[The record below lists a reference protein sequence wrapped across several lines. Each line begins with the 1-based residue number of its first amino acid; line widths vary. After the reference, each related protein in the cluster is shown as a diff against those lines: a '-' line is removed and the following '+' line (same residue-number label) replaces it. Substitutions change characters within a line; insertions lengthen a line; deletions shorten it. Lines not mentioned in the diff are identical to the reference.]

1 MNINNELKGVLKT
14 LSIDLDDRT
23 IANINMYLDIL
34 FSWHAKNNILSTRDP
49 SYFLKRDFFDS
60 LSMLPYLPS
69 GPILDVGTGAGI
81 PGILL
86 AFIRNTENMVLLDR
100 RDNAI
105 RFLEHAKLKLCLQ
118 NVDIIKSDVNK
129 LKMSVKPSAILMKN
143 FSNKIISKMDL
154 ESKLCYIIS
163 IIRNK
168 LGFDSKIFLLSG
180 SNMLDVNTDKESYEV
195 KTNSKLKVIK
205 IETPYFQTNRYLLE
219 ISDG

>member
-1 MNINNELKGVLKT
+1 MNINNELKDVLKT
-14 LSIDLDDRT
+14 LSIDVDDRI

-34 FSWHAKNNILSTRDP
+34 FSWHEKNNILSTRDP

-69 GPILDVGTGAGI
+69 GPILDIGTGAGI

-86 AFIRNTENMVLLDR
+86 AFIRNTENMILLDR

-219 ISDG
+219 ISDV

>member
-69 GPILDVGTGAGI
+69 GPILDIGTGAGI

-86 AFIRNTENMVLLDR
+86 AFIRNTENIVLLDR

-219 ISDG
+219 ISDA

>member
-1 MNINNELKGVLKT
+1 MNNNNELKDVLKT
-14 LSIDLDDRT
+14 LSIDLDDRI

-34 FSWHAKNNILSTRDP
+34 FSWHEKNNILSTRDP

-69 GPILDVGTGAGI
+69 GPILDIGTGAGI

-86 AFIRNTENMVLLDR
+86 AFIRNTENMILLDR

-163 IIRNK
+163 IIRHK

-180 SNMLDVNTDKESYEV
+180 SNMLDVNTNKESYEV
-195 KTNSKLKVIK
+195 KTKSKLKIIK

-219 ISDG
+219 ISDA

>member
-69 GPILDVGTGAGI
+69 GPILDIGTGAGI

-86 AFIRNTENMVLLDR
+86 AFIRNTENIVLLDR

>member
-1 MNINNELKGVLKT
+1 MNINNELKDVLKT
-14 LSIDLDDRT
+14 LSIDLDDRI

-34 FSWHAKNNILSTRDP
+34 FSWHEKNNILSTRDP

-69 GPILDVGTGAGI
+69 GPILDIGTGAGI

-86 AFIRNTENMVLLDR
+86 AFIRNTENIVLLDR

-129 LKMSVKPSAILMKN
+129 LKMNVKPSAILMKN

-163 IIRNK
+163 IIRHK
-168 LGFDSKIFLLSG
+168 LSFDSKIFLLSG
-180 SNMLDVNTDKESYEV
+180 SNMLDVNTNKESYEV

-219 ISDG
+219 ISDV

>member
-69 GPILDVGTGAGI
+69 GPILDIGTGAGI

-86 AFIRNTENMVLLDR
+86 AFIRNTENIVLLDR

-129 LKMSVKPSAILMKN
+129 LKMNVKPSAILMKN

-219 ISDG
+219 ITDA

>member
-69 GPILDVGTGAGI
+69 GPILDIGTGAGI

-86 AFIRNTENMVLLDR
+86 AFIRNTENIVLLDR

-129 LKMSVKPSAILMKN
+129 LKMNVKPSAILMKN

>member
-1 MNINNELKGVLKT
+1 MNINNELKDVLKT
-14 LSIDLDDRT
+14 LSIDLDDRI

-34 FSWHAKNNILSTRDP
+34 FSWHEKNNILSTRDP

-60 LSMLPYLPS
+60 LSMLPHLPS
-69 GPILDVGTGAGI
+69 GPILDIGTGAGI

-86 AFIRNTENMVLLDR
+86 AFIRNTENMILLDR

-129 LKMSVKPSAILMKN
+129 LKMNVKPSAILMKN

>member
-69 GPILDVGTGAGI
+69 GPILDIGTGAGI

-86 AFIRNTENMVLLDR
+86 AFIRNTENIVLLDR

-129 LKMSVKPSAILMKN
+129 LKMNVKPSAILMKN

-180 SNMLDVNTDKESYEV
+180 SNMLDVNTDKEFYEV

>member
-69 GPILDVGTGAGI
+69 GPILDIGTGAGI

-86 AFIRNTENMVLLDR
+86 AFIRNTENIVLLDR

-129 LKMSVKPSAILMKN
+129 LKMNVKPSAILMKN

-163 IIRNK
+163 IVRDK
-168 LGFDSKIFLLSG
+168 LESDSKIFLLSG
-180 SNMLDVNTDKESYEV
+180 SNMLDINTNKESYES
-195 KTNSKLKVIK
+195 KTNSKLKVSK
-205 IETPYFQTNRYLLE
+205 IETPYFQTNRYILE
-219 ISDG
+219 ISNA

>member
-1 MNINNELKGVLKT
+1 MNINNELKDVLKT
-14 LSIDLDDRT
+14 LSIDLDDRI

-34 FSWHAKNNILSTRDP
+34 FSWHEKNNILSTRDP

-69 GPILDVGTGAGI
+69 GPILDIGTGAGI

-86 AFIRNTENMVLLDR
+86 AFIRNTENMILLDR

>member
-69 GPILDVGTGAGI
+69 GPILDIGTGAGI

-86 AFIRNTENMVLLDR
+86 AFIRNTENIVLLDR

-129 LKMSVKPSAILMKN
+129 LKMNVKPSAILMKN

-219 ISDG
+219 ISDA

>member
-69 GPILDVGTGAGI
+69 GPILDIGTGAGI

-86 AFIRNTENMVLLDR
+86 AFIRNTENIVLLDR

-129 LKMSVKPSAILMKN
+129 LKMNVKPSAILMKN

-163 IIRNK
+163 IIRHK
-168 LGFDSKIFLLSG
+168 LSFDSKIFLLSG
-180 SNMLDVNTDKESYEV
+180 SNMLDVITNKESYEV
-195 KTNSKLKVIK
+195 KTKSKLKVIK

-219 ISDG
+219 ISDA

>member
-1 MNINNELKGVLKT
+1 MNINNELKDVLKT
-14 LSIDLDDRT
+14 LSIDLDDRI

-34 FSWHAKNNILSTRDP
+34 FSWHEKNNILSTRDP

-69 GPILDVGTGAGI
+69 GPILDIGTGAGI

-86 AFIRNTENMVLLDR
+86 AFIRNTENMILLDR

-129 LKMSVKPSAILMKN
+129 LKMNVKPSAILMKN

>member
-1 MNINNELKGVLKT
+1 MNIKNELKDVLKT
-14 LSIDLDDRT
+14 LSIDLDDRI

-34 FSWHAKNNILSTRDP
+34 FSWHEKNNILSTRDP

-69 GPILDVGTGAGI
+69 GPILDIGTGAGI

-86 AFIRNTENMVLLDR
+86 AFIRNTENIVLLDR

-163 IIRNK
+163 IIRHK

-219 ISDG
+219 ISDA

>member
-69 GPILDVGTGAGI
+69 GPILDIGTGAGI

-129 LKMSVKPSAILMKN
+129 LKMNVKPSAILMKN

-180 SNMLDVNTDKESYEV
+180 SNMLDVNTNKESYEV

-205 IETPYFQTNRYLLE
+205 IETPFFQTNRYLLE
-219 ISDG
+219 ISDV

>member
-69 GPILDVGTGAGI
+69 GPILDIGTGAGI

-86 AFIRNTENMVLLDR
+86 AFIRNTENMILLDR

-129 LKMSVKPSAILMKN
+129 LKMNVKPSAILMKN

-219 ISDG
+219 ISDA

>member
-14 LSIDLDDRT
+14 LSIDLDDGT

-34 FSWHAKNNILSTRDP
+34 FSWHAKSNILSTRDP

-69 GPILDVGTGAGI
+69 GPILDIGTGAGI

-129 LKMSVKPSAILMKN
+129 LKMNVKPSAILMKN

>member
-69 GPILDVGTGAGI
+69 GPILDIGTGAGI

-86 AFIRNTENMVLLDR
+86 AFIRNTENMILLDR

-163 IIRNK
+163 IIRHK

-180 SNMLDVNTDKESYEV
+180 SNMLDVNTNKESYEV
-195 KTNSKLKVIK
+195 KTKSKLKIIK

-219 ISDG
+219 ISDA

>member
-1 MNINNELKGVLKT
+1 MNINNELKDVLKT
-14 LSIDLDDRT
+14 LSIDLDDRI

-34 FSWHAKNNILSTRDP
+34 FSWHEKNNILSTRDP

-69 GPILDVGTGAGI
+69 GPILDIGTGAGI

-86 AFIRNTENMVLLDR
+86 AFIRNTENMILLDR

-163 IIRNK
+163 IIRHK

-180 SNMLDVNTDKESYEV
+180 SNMLDVNTNKESYEV

-219 ISDG
+219 ISDV

>member
-1 MNINNELKGVLKT
+1 MNINNELKDVLKT

-69 GPILDVGTGAGI
+69 GPILDIGTGAGI

-86 AFIRNTENMVLLDR
+86 AFIRNTENIVLLDR

-129 LKMSVKPSAILMKN
+129 LKMNVKPSAILMKN

-180 SNMLDVNTDKESYEV
+180 SNMLDVNTDKEFYEV

-219 ISDG
+219 ISDA

>member
-1 MNINNELKGVLKT
+1 MNINNELKDVLKT

-34 FSWHAKNNILSTRDP
+34 FSWHEKNNILSTRDP

-69 GPILDVGTGAGI
+69 GPILDIGTGAGI

-86 AFIRNTENMVLLDR
+86 AFIRNTENMILLDR

-163 IIRNK
+163 IIRHK

-180 SNMLDVNTDKESYEV
+180 SNMLDVNTNKESYEV
-195 KTNSKLKVIK
+195 KTKSKLKVIK

-219 ISDG
+219 ISDA

>member
-1 MNINNELKGVLKT
+1 MNINNELKDVLKT

-69 GPILDVGTGAGI
+69 GPILDIGTGAGI

-86 AFIRNTENMVLLDR
+86 AFIRNTENIVLLDR

>member
-1 MNINNELKGVLKT
+1 MNIKSELKNVLKT
-14 LSIDLDDRT
+14 LSIDLDDT
-23 IANINMYLDIL
+23 IITNINMYLDIL

-49 SYFLKRDFFDS
+49 IYFLKRDFFDS

-86 AFIRNTENMVLLDR
+86 AFIRNTENIILLDR

-105 RFLEHAKLKLCLQ
+105 RFLEHVKLRLCLK

-129 LKMSVKPSAILMKN
+129 LEMNVKPSAILMKN

-154 ESKLCYIIS
+154 ESKLCHIIS
-163 IIRNK
+163 IVRDK
-168 LGFDSKIFLLSG
+168 LRCDSKIFLLSG
-180 SNMLDVNTDKESYEV
+180 SNMLDINANKESYEI
-195 KTNSKLKVIK
+195 KTKSKLAVTK
-205 IETPYFQTNRYLLE
+205 IETPYFQTNRYILE
-219 ISDG
+219 ISDA

>member
-1 MNINNELKGVLKT
+1 MNINNELKDVLKT

-69 GPILDVGTGAGI
+69 GPILDIGTGAGI

-86 AFIRNTENMVLLDR
+86 AFIRNTENIVLLDR

-129 LKMSVKPSAILMKN
+129 LKMNVKPSAILMKN

-180 SNMLDVNTDKESYEV
+180 SNMLDVNTDKEFYEV

>member
-1 MNINNELKGVLKT
+1 MNINNELKDVLKT
-14 LSIDLDDRT
+14 LSIDLDDRI

-34 FSWHAKNNILSTRDP
+34 FSWHEKNNILSTRDP

-69 GPILDVGTGAGI
+69 GPILDIGTGAGI

-86 AFIRNTENMVLLDR
+86 AFIRNTENIVLLDR

-129 LKMSVKPSAILMKN
+129 LKMNVKPSAILMKN

-219 ISDG
+219 ISDA

>member
-69 GPILDVGTGAGI
+69 GPILDIGTGAGI

-86 AFIRNTENMVLLDR
+86 AFIRNTENIILLDR

-129 LKMSVKPSAILMKN
+129 LKMNVKPSAILMKN

-219 ISDG
+219 ISDA

>member
-1 MNINNELKGVLKT
+1 MNINNELNDVLKT
-14 LSIDLDDRT
+14 LSINLDDT
-23 IANINMYLDIL
+23 TVANINTYLNIL

-60 LSMLPYLPS
+60 LSMLPHLPS
-69 GPILDVGTGAGI
+69 GPILDIGTGAGI

-86 AFIRNTENMVLLDR
+86 AFIRNTENMILLDR

>member
-14 LSIDLDDRT
+14 LAIDLDDRT

-69 GPILDVGTGAGI
+69 GPILDIGTGAGI

-86 AFIRNTENMVLLDR
+86 AFIRNTENIVLLDR

-129 LKMSVKPSAILMKN
+129 LKMNVKPSAILMKN